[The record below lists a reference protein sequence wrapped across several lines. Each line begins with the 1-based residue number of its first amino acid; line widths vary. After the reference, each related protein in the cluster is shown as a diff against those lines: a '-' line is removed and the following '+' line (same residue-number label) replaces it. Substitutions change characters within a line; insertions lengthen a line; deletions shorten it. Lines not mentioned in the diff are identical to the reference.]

1 MKLNN
6 RKTRNG
12 SLLAIISIGMIVCFQ
27 NCSENKISFL
37 ESASTDPLSKYEL
50 DNSGTYQ
57 TFLNFNRTKVSD
69 VIQENLGLNKNS
81 LKFRID
87 SANPISVNDLKFF
100 ENNIQIKNYIIDS
113 KAENTD
119 KLGNIDIA
127 LVIDDT
133 GSMGSTIESVKL
145 RLTNFVNQVYD
156 RGSNARFCITT
167 FGDQTNKRC
176 NKFYNINSADSSSIE
191 QKKQLLSELTSI
203 RASGGGDA
211 PENPLRAIL
220 DTLEA
225 DWISTNQQFLIL
237 ITDVNFHHAGSP
249 GQAGALAPNYADVIT
264 ALNARKINIF
274 AATPTAAGY
283 NSAFSGYPSIVTATD
298 GEWFLFRDLVNG
310 TINFDTILDRIINR
324 VNSYYTISFTSEE
337 NAGLDPQ
344 LPVSNRNIRIDISS
358 DSTAKVLNSQLS
370 SSLPEGRKEYKK
382 DFSFTNLAFDPSSLE
397 VAINRVPTSGY
408 TISRTGVSF
417 NTAPPADARIIF
429 SYKLVNLEDGVTL
442 QPIVFAD
449 KLDPKSV
456 YVTVNGQRL
465 VENNHYKLEKSI
477 EGRYSLLL
485 QDSVFENSDPF
496 QIEQNRGIKLVVKYL
511 YDTASEVT
519 EAK

>member
-6 RKTRNG
+6 RKLRNG
-12 SLLAIISIGMIVCFQ
+12 SLLSLISVGLIVSFQ

-57 TFLNFNRTKVSD
+57 TFFNYNRTKISD
-69 VIQENLGLNKNS
+69 LTQEDLGLNKNS

-87 SANPISVNDLKFF
+87 SANPISINDLKFF
-100 ENNIQIKNYIIDS
+100 ENNTQIKKYTIDS
-113 KAENTD
+113 KAENTN

-145 RLTNFVNQVYD
+145 RLTNFVNQVYE

-176 NKFYNINSADSSSIE
+176 NKFYNINSADPSSIE
-191 QKKQLLSELTSI
+191 QKNQLFSELTSI
-203 RASGGGDA
+203 RASGGGDS
-211 PENPLRAIL
+211 PENPMRAIL
-220 DTLEA
+220 DTLDA
-225 DWISTNQQFLIL
+225 NWTPTNQQFLIL
-237 ITDVNFHHAGSP
+237 ITDASFHHAGSP
-249 GQAGALAPNYADVIT
+249 GQAGSLAPNYADVVA

-274 AATPTAAGY
+274 AATPSLSGY
-283 NSAFSGYPSIVTATD
+283 NNAFNSYPSIVTATD

-324 VNSYYTISFTSEE
+324 VNSYYTISFVSEE
-337 NAGLDPQ
+337 NTGLDPQ
-344 LPVSNRNIRIDISS
+344 LPISNRNIRVDISS
-358 DSTAKVLNSQLS
+358 DSTAKILDLQLS
-370 SSLPEGRKEYKK
+370 SSLPEGRREYKK

-397 VAINRVPTSGY
+397 VAINRIPTSGF
-408 TISRTGVSF
+408 TITRTGVSF
-417 NTAPPADARIIF
+417 DNAPPANSRIIF
-429 SYKLVNLEDGVTL
+429 SYKLLNLEDGVTL
-442 QPIVFAD
+442 KPIIFAD
-449 KLDPKSV
+449 KLDPESV
-456 YVTVNGQRL
+456 YVSINGSKL
-465 VENNHYKLEKSI
+465 TANTHYKLEKSI

-485 QDSVFENSDPF
+485 QESVFQNTDPF
-496 QIEQNRGIKLVVKYL
+496 SIEQNRGINLVVKYL
-511 YDTASEVT
+511 YDKTIDISET
-519 EAK
+519 K